1 MISASFRASAVI
13 ARLFCLGWLVG
24 CIGRGKQVI
33 EDGYA
38 DAVAFSKQF
47 IANPDLVERIAQG
60 AKWNRWDEAT
70 FYTPGAKGYTDY
82 PTRKGNGF
90 QDAPQERQDH
100 G

>member
-1 MISASFRASAVI
+1 M
-13 ARLFCLGWLVG
+13 G